1 MTLLNLLDELYRRDI
16 VVRMA
21 GEQFQVLDFHK
32 RLTPELKT
40 SIDHFIHTL
49 AAYLRRADSS
59 ISLPFAPL
67 SFAQKRL
74 WYFAHLTPE
83 DTVTH
88 TLKFEARL
96 LTPPNIPA
104 LKYALDTLVQR
115 HPMLRTTYRD
125 LGGGTPVQQTRKEL
139 PPAFEV
145 FDSAEWSRDEIGQ
158 KMQALSGQPTNLR
171 KGPILRCYLF
181 ALPRGRYIFKLLLPY
196 LAADIQSLE
205 LLMDELSEL
214 YIAAKNNETMTM
226 PPIESTYAEYVRWKL
241 NMLAGKE
248 GKRHRAYIDKV
259 MAGDVPVINLPFDRP
274 RPPRQTFNTSSLF
287 LTLTT
292 TVTQQVKAFANA
304 EHISLHGLLMS
315 LFFVLLHRYTGQQD
329 ILIGSPRSEQ
339 GHRRYKGVVGYFDNP
354 LPIRTQFTENP
365 TFRHFCRA
373 MQQTIWE
380 AFDHEEYPSHHLAH
394 QYHLARDASHPPLF
408 QAIFIM
414 QEPHQRRNISPFL
427 LGQGG
432 DRIELDG
439 LIMQSVGFDDKAR
452 IFVDLQL
459 TLFEEHGSLTT
470 LWQYNTDLFDEET
483 IARMGECFRILL
495 QGALADPELR
505 ISDLPLMTAAQ
516 REEILITWNQTAAA
530 YSKDKCLHQLFEEQ
544 VERAPDATALVFEQ
558 QRLTYREL
566 NARANQLARHLKTLG
581 VGPET
586 LVGMYMDRSIEMII
600 GILGILKA
608 GGAYLPMDIVYPQDR
623 VAFMLE
629 DSQTP
634 IVLTRQKFADRLPQ
648 TNSRQILCLD
658 NNWMPFAQEQEDNL
672 VSETTAEN
680 LAYVIYTSGS
690 TGKPKGA
697 LITHYNVDRLFKA
710 TDQWFGFN
718 EHDVWT
724 FFHSYAFDFS
734 VWELWGA
741 LLYGGTLVMVS
752 YERSRNPEAFY
763 QLLYE
768 QHVTVLNQTPSAF
781 RQLIRAEEA
790 LGVSEQLA
798 LRLIIFGGE
807 ALEMQSLQPWFEKHG
822 DTMPQLVNMYGITE
836 TTVHVTYRPLTI
848 NDVKKSAGSV
858 IGVPIPDLQVYIL
871 DQYQKL
877 APVGVA
883 GEMHVGGNGVAR
895 GYLNR
900 PELTQERFLPN
911 FLSIQPDA
919 RLYKTGDLAR
929 YLPNG
934 DIEYLGRIDQQ
945 VKIRGFRIE
954 LGEIE
959 TALTSYPAIAEAT
972 VIVRED
978 TPGEKHLTAYL
989 VPREEILFE
998 EEDEEQKED
1007 ENRSDYIARWQDIY
1021 NETYQQQAPSTEA
1034 TFNIIGWNSSYTNK
1048 PIPTEHMREWVNCTI
1063 GRILNLQ
1070 PKRVLELGCGTGLLL
1085 FRIAPHSTTYWGI
1098 DLSQA
1103 AIDFIHGQLSTL
1115 SEKMSSITLRQG
1127 TADDFTQI
1135 PSGAFD
1141 AVIINSVIQYF
1152 PNVEYLI
1159 QVIERAVN
1167 AILPN
1172 RGIIFLGDLRS
1183 HPLLELFHA
1192 SVQFFQAPP
1201 ALNAAQLRQ
1210 RVHRQVSHE
1219 NELTLDPALFFAL
1232 KARIPAITAVRV
1244 QPKRGS
1250 ALNEMTRFR
1259 YDVTLFVNGKTPYA
1273 FCPERAE
1280 KYRQGIHPLGKSSRD
1295 ESPAVTPPPFQGA
1308 FLADRGFP
1316 GDESPGFTP
1325 PPFQGEKPMF
1335 AAQPYAS
1342 GGEIR
1347 WLDWRA
1353 EGLTLPDLHQRVKE
1367 TQPEAFGVTN
1377 IPNARLFYDLHVRD
1391 WLEDRETYASAE
1403 EARQALHEHAREAGI
1418 DPEEFWNFE
1427 RKLPEYQIE
1436 LSWAR
1441 HGRDG
1446 AFDALFIRRD
1456 AADRVAISFPEPEIA
1471 PKSWSAYANDP
1482 LRGKHLRALIPRLR
1496 AFIEKK
1502 LPDYMIPAAFVLL
1515 EALPL
1520 TPNGKINRHAL
1531 PAPERTRPEVAAAYV
1546 APTNE
1551 LETVLTN
1558 LWEELLDLERLG
1570 IHDDFFELG
1579 GDSLSMTRMLM
1590 RLKQDLDVIV
1600 TQTDMF
1606 DVHTVA
1612 QLAEVVERKMRE
1624 EIEQLSDEEAAALLA
1639 DAERNDITI

>member
-566 NARANQLARHLKTLG
+566 NARANQLARHLSTLG
-581 VGPET
+581 VGPEM
-586 LVGMYMDRSIEMII
+586 LVGVYVERSLDMIV
-600 GILGILKA
+600 GLLGILKA
-608 GGAYLPMDIVYPQDR
+608 GGAYLPIDPIYPPKR
-623 VAFMLE
+623 VALILE
-629 DSQTP
+629 DARPAVILSQQALAAE
-634 IVLTRQKFADRLPQ
+634 LTGHEARIILVDRDWQK
-648 TNSRQILCLD
+648 I
-658 NNWMPFAQEQEDNL
+658 AQEDDSNVTSDVMPEH
-672 VSETTAEN
+672 
-680 LAYVIYTSGS
+680 LAYTIYTSGS
-690 TGKPKGA
+690 TGIPKGVQIAHYSAAHLFDA
-697 LITHYNVDRLFKA
+697 LRPVIQFD
-710 TDQWFGFN
+710 
-718 EHDVWT
+718 EHDIWT
-724 FFHSYAFDFS
+724 VFHSYAFDFS
-734 VWELWGA
+734 VWEIWAPLVSGGRLVVVPMKA
-741 LLYGGTLVMVS
+741 VQSPEALHDLLYKEG
-752 YERSRNPEAFY
+752 
-763 QLLYE
+763 
-768 QHVTVLNQTPSAF
+768 VTILNQTPSAIK
-781 RQLIRAEEA
+781 QLLAVKKDEEA
-790 LGVSEQLA
+790 NGKRLS
-798 LRLIIFGGE
+798 LRAIICGGE
-807 ALEMQSLQPWFEKHG
+807 ALP
-822 DTMPQLVNMYGITE
+822 PQLAAELLEWEIPLWNFYGPTE
-836 TTVHVTYRPLTI
+836 TTVWATIQHVERIQSMNRP
-848 NDVKKSAGSV
+848 VSV
-858 IGVPIPDLQVYIL
+858 GRPFANMQTYIL
-871 DQYQKL
+871 DAHLQPLPIGVCGELHIGGIGL
-877 APVGVA
+877 AL
-883 GEMHVGGNGVAR
+883 
-895 GYLNR
+895 GYFQR
-900 PELTQERFLPN
+900 PELTQEKFIPN
-911 FLSIQPDA
+911 PFEQDGNAPT
-919 RLYKTGDLAR
+919 RLYKTGDIAR
-929 YLPNG
+929 YLPDG
-934 DIEYLGRIDQQ
+934 SIEFLGRSDHQ

-959 TALTSYPAIAEAT
+959 AAIRTYPAIKETIVIDREDEPGQKYLAAYLIPTSDYREIEQMDAEAPELNAGQ
-972 VIVRED
+972 V
-978 TPGEKHLTAYL
+978 
-989 VPREEILFE
+989 
-998 EEDEEQKED
+998 EQWQNVYD
-1007 ENRSDYIARWQDIY
+1007 NIYSQAAALSD
-1021 NETYQQQAPSTEA
+1021 A
-1034 TFNIIGWNSSYTNK
+1034 TFNIVGWNDSYTGK
-1048 PIPTEHMREWVNCTI
+1048 PIPSEEMLSWVQSTVERI
-1063 GRILNLQ
+1063 QSMQPQRIL
-1070 PKRVLELGCGTGLLL
+1070 EIGCGTGLLL
-1085 FRIAPHSTTYWGI
+1085 FRLASRSQNYWGTDI
-1098 DLSQA
+1098 SPVALEFLQQQAISQR
-1103 AIDFIHGQLSTL
+1103 HLP
-1115 SEKMSSITLRQG
+1115 ITLRQQA
-1127 TADDFTQI
+1127 ADDFHEI

-1141 AVIINSVIQYF
+1141 TVIMNAVAQHF

-1172 RGIIFLGDLRS
+1172 RGVIFLGDLRS

-1210 RVHRQVSHE
+1210 RVHRQISHE

-1250 ALNEMTRFR
+1250 ARNEMTRFR

-1612 QLAEVVERKMRE
+1612 QLTEVVERKMRE

>member
-67 SFAQKRL
+67 SYAQKRL
-74 WYFAHLTPE
+74 WYFVHLTPE
-83 DTVTH
+83 DAVTH

-104 LKYALDTLVQR
+104 LKYALETIVQR

-158 KMQALSGQPTNLR
+158 KMQELSGQPTNLR
-171 KGPILRCYLF
+171 KGPIVRCYLF
-181 ALPRGRYIFKLLLPY
+181 ALPRGRYIFKLLIPY
-196 LAADIQSLE
+196 LAADVQSLE
-205 LLMDELSEL
+205 LLMDELRDL
-214 YIAAKNNETMTM
+214 YIAAKKNETITL
-226 PPIESTYAEYVRWKL
+226 PPIASTYAEYVRWKL
-241 NMLAGKE
+241 NMLADKE

-259 MAGDVPVINLPFDRP
+259 MAGDVPVLNLPFDRP

-292 TVTQQVKAFANA
+292 TVTQQVKGFANA

-315 LFFVLLHRYTGQQD
+315 VFFVLLHRYTGQPD

-380 AFDHEEYPSHHLAH
+380 AFDHEDYPSHHLAH

-408 QAIFIM
+408 QTIFIV

-432 DRIELDG
+432 DRIELNG

-459 TLFEEHGSLTT
+459 TIFEEHGSLTA
-470 LWQYNTDLFDEET
+470 LWQYNTDLFDEAT
-483 IARMGECFRILL
+483 IVRMGDCFRILL

-516 REEILITWNQTAAA
+516 REEILMTWNQTAVA
-530 YSKDKCLHQLFEEQ
+530 YPKDKCLHQLFEEQ
-544 VERAPDATALVFEQ
+544 VERTPDAIALVFEQ

-586 LVGMYMDRSIEMII
+586 LVGIYVERSLNMIV
-600 GILGILKA
+600 GLLGILKA
-608 GGAYLPMDIVYPQDR
+608 GAAYLPIDPIYPSKR
-623 VAFMLE
+623 IALILE
-629 DSQTP
+629 DAHPSVILSQQALATE
-634 IVLTRQKFADRLPQ
+634 LTGHEAHIILVDRDWQK
-648 TNSRQILCLD
+648 I
-658 NNWMPFAQEQEDNL
+658 AQEDDSNVTSDVLPEH
-672 VSETTAEN
+672 
-680 LAYVIYTSGS
+680 LAYIIYTSGS
-690 TGKPKGA
+690 TGIPKGVQIAHYSAAHLFDA
-697 LITHYNVDRLFKA
+697 LRPVIQFD
-710 TDQWFGFN
+710 
-718 EHDVWT
+718 EHDIWT
-724 FFHSYAFDFS
+724 VFHSYAFDFS
-734 VWELWGA
+734 VWEIWAPLVSGGRLVVVPTKA
-741 LLYGGTLVMVS
+741 VQSPEALHGLLYKEG
-752 YERSRNPEAFY
+752 
-763 QLLYE
+763 
-768 QHVTVLNQTPSAF
+768 VTILNQTPSAIK
-781 RQLIRAEEA
+781 QLLAVKEDEEA
-790 LGVSEQLA
+790 KGKRLS
-798 LRLIIFGGE
+798 LRAIICGGE
-807 ALEMQSLQPWFEKHG
+807 ALP
-822 DTMPQLVNMYGITE
+822 PQLAAQLLEWEIPLWNFYGPTE
-836 TTVHVTYRPLTI
+836 TTVWATIQHVERIQSMNRP
-848 NDVKKSAGSV
+848 VSV
-858 IGVPIPDLQVYIL
+858 GRPFANMQTYIL
-871 DQYQKL
+871 DAHLQPL
-877 APVGVA
+877 PIGVC
-883 GEMHVGGNGVAR
+883 GELHIGGIGLAR
-895 GYLNR
+895 GYFQR
-900 PELTQERFLPN
+900 PELTQEKFIANPFEQDGN
-911 FLSIQPDA
+911 APT
-919 RLYKTGDLAR
+919 RLYKTGDIAR
-929 YLPNG
+929 YLPDG
-934 DIEYLGRIDQQ
+934 SIEFLGRSDHQ

-959 TALTSYPAIAEAT
+959 AAIKAYPAIKET
-972 VIVRED
+972 IVIDRED
-978 TPGEKHLTAYL
+978 EPGNKYLAAYL
-989 VPREEILFE
+989 VSMADYREREEKNE
-998 EEDEEQKED
+998 ETEITVSQIEQWQNVYDEIYRQTAAL
-1007 ENRSDYIARWQDIY
+1007 SD
-1021 NETYQQQAPSTEA
+1021 T
-1034 TFNIIGWNSSYTNK
+1034 TFNIIGWNDSYRGK
-1048 PIPTEHMREWVNCTI
+1048 PIPSEEMQTWVQTTVE
-1063 GRILNLQ
+1063 RIRSTQ
-1070 PKRVLELGCGTGLLL
+1070 PQRVLEIGCGTGLLL
-1085 FRIAPHSTTYWGI
+1085 FRLASVCQSYWGTDI
-1098 DLSQA
+1098 SPVALEFLQQA
-1103 AIDFIHGQLSTL
+1103 I
-1115 SEKMSSITLRQG
+1115 SEKQLPVTLRKQA
-1127 TADDFTQI
+1127 ADDFDKI

-1141 AVIINSVIQYF
+1141 TVIINSVIQYF
-1152 PNVEYLI
+1152 PDVEYLI
-1159 QVIERAVN
+1159 EVIKQAVT

-1172 RGIIFLGDLRS
+1172 RGVIFLGDLRS
-1183 HPLLELFHA
+1183 HPLLELFHV
-1192 SVQFFQAPP
+1192 SVQFFQSPP
-1201 ALNAAQLRQ
+1201 ALNASQLRQ

-1232 KARIPAITAVRV
+1232 KAYIPAITSVRV

-1250 ALNEMTRFR
+1250 ARNEMTRFR
-1259 YDVTLFVNGKTPYA
+1259 YDVTLYVNDPTPSL
-1273 FCPERAE
+1273 PEGE
-1280 KYRQGIHPLGKSSRD
+1280 GVSPLLRR
-1295 ESPAVTPPPFQGA
+1295 GA
-1308 FLADRGFP
+1308 
-1316 GDESPGFTP
+1316 
-1325 PPFQGEKPMF
+1325 
-1335 AAQPYAS
+1335 
-1342 GGEIR
+1342 GGEVC

-1353 EGLTLPDLHQRVKE
+1353 EGLTLPGLHQRVKE

-1391 WLEDRETYASAE
+1391 WLEDRETYASVE
-1403 EARQALHEHAREAGI
+1403 EARQAFHEHAREAGI

-1427 RKLPEYQIE
+1427 RKLPEYCVE

-1456 AADRVAISFPEPEIA
+1456 AADHVAISFPEPEIA
-1471 PKSWSAYANDP
+1471 PKAWSAYANDP
-1482 LRGKHLRALIPRLR
+1482 LRGKHLRTLIPRLR

-1515 EALPL
+1515 DALPL

-1551 LETVLTN
+1551 LETVLAN

-1590 RLKQDLDVIV
+1590 RLKQDLDIVV

-1639 DAERNDITI
+1639 DAEQHEIMI

>member
-196 LAADIQSLE
+196 LAADVQSLE

-483 IARMGECFRILL
+483 IVRMGECFRILL

-566 NARANQLARHLKTLG
+566 NARANQLARHLSTLG

-586 LVGMYMDRSIEMII
+586 LVGICVERSLEMVI
-600 GILGILKA
+600 GLLGILKA
-608 GGAYLPMDIVYPQDR
+608 GGAYIPFDPEYPKER
-623 VAFMLE
+623 LAFMLH
-629 DSQTP
+629 DSQ
-634 IVLTRQKFADRLPQ
+634 IRILLTQSKLAANLPEHCA
-648 TNSRQILCLD
+648 RAICLD
-658 NNWMPFAQEQEDNL
+658 SDWDKIAEEHIDNPLCEANSDNL
-672 VSETTAEN
+672 I
-680 LAYVIYTSGS
+680 YVIYTSGS
-690 TGKPKGA
+690 TGNPKGTMNIHKA
-697 LITHYNVDRLFKA
+697 LVNRILWMQDAYKLT
-710 TDQWFGFN
+710 
-718 EHDVWT
+718 EHDRILQKT
-724 FFHSYAFDFS
+724 PFSFDVS
-734 VWELWGA
+734 GWEFWWPLLFGA
-741 LLYGGTLVMVS
+741 TLVIARPGGHKDAA
-752 YERSRNPEAFY
+752 YLARII
-763 QLLYE
+763 QKE
-768 QHVTVLNQTPSAF
+768 QITTIHFVPPMLHVFL
-781 RQLIRAEEA
+781 EEPA
-790 LGVSEQLA
+790 SEKCTS
-798 LRLIIFGGE
+798 LRHVICSGE
-807 ALEMQSLQPWFEKHG
+807 ALPFELQEQFFKKPLRAKLHN
-822 DTMPQLVNMYGITE
+822 LYGPTE
-836 TTVHVTYRPLTI
+836 AAIDVTFWECQPES
-848 NDVKKSAGSV
+848 KKK
-858 IGVPIPDLQVYIL
+858 IVPIGKPIANTQIYLL
-871 DQYQKL
+871 DQYLQPV
-877 APVGVA
+877 PVGVPA
-883 GEMHVGGNGVAR
+883 ELHIGGINLAR

-900 PELTQERFLPN
+900 PELTAEKFISNPFSLDPN
-911 FLSIQPDA
+911 EK
-919 RLYKTGDLAR
+919 LYKTGDLCR
-929 YLPNG
+929 YLPDGN
-934 DIEYLGRIDQQ
+934 IEYLSRIDHQ
-945 VKIRGFRIE
+945 VKIRGLRIE

-959 TALTSYPAIAEAT
+959 SAIAEHPM
-972 VIVRED
+972 VGENIVVVRED
-978 TPGEKHLTAYL
+978 TPGEKRL
-989 VPREEILFE
+989 VSYIVPDPNYQFE
-998 EEDEEQKED
+998 AEEDSTEHISE
-1007 ENRSDYIARWQDIY
+1007 WQHIY
-1021 NETYQQQAPSTEA
+1021 EETYQRIESQRSAA
-1034 TFNIIGWNSSYTNK
+1034 FDIIGWNSSYTGK
-1048 PIPTEHMREWVNCTI
+1048 PIPEEEMREWVEN
-1063 GRILNLQ
+1063 GVERLRAYH
-1070 PKRVLELGCGTGLLL
+1070 PKQVLEIGCGTGLLL
-1085 FRIAPHSTTYWGI
+1085 FKIAPHCSQYW
-1098 DLSQA
+1098 A
-1103 AIDFIHGQLSTL
+1103 TDFSPVVI
-1115 SEKMSSITLRQG
+1115 ETLRRELNTQEHEMAQVRLFQQP
-1127 TADDFTQI
+1127 ADDFTHI

-1141 AVIINSVIQYF
+1141 TVIINSVIQYF
-1152 PNVEYLI
+1152 PNVEYLV
-1159 QVIERAVN
+1159 QVIERAVS

-1172 RGIIFLGDLRS
+1172 QGVIFLGDLRS

-1192 SVQFFQAPP
+1192 SVQFFQSPP
-1201 ALNAAQLRQ
+1201 SLNAAQLRQ
-1210 RVHRQVSHE
+1210 RVHRQISHE

-1244 QPKRGS
+1244 QPKCGS
-1250 ALNEMTRFR
+1250 ARNEMTRFR

-1367 TQPEAFGVTN
+1367 TQPKAFGVTN

-1612 QLAEVVERKMRE
+1612 QLTEVVERKMRE